1 MEQVLIQHREVGVR
15 QASSGWLK
23 DRLFG
28 RMFRACLYAYYLLKA
43 SVLKLL
49 VGEEAMAYV
58 LHDSLFPDL
67 VLKLGG
73 AKLGTDVRVHR
84 WLTLH
89 ETRGTFKNLE
99 IGDGVF
105 IGKNVLIDLSDR
117 VTIGDRCGIGMN
129 TTIITHSNFGRSTL
143 SETHAPST
151 AAVEIRE
158 DCGIGWGCIL
168 NKGTKMMR
176 EVILLPGAV
185 VVGTLP
191 EKAKYGG
198 NPARR
203 IPAESWER
211 RGTLP
216 EVSKSTN

>member
-1 MEQVLIQHREVGVR
+1 M
-15 QASSGWLK
+15 AWSTWLK
-23 DRLFG
+23 HRFFG
-28 RMFRACLYAYYLLKA
+28 RMFRGCLYAYYALKA
-43 SVLKLL
+43 SVLKLM
-49 VGEEAMAYV
+49 VGEEALAYI

-67 VLKLGG
+67 VLRLGG
-73 AKLGTDVRVHR
+73 AMVGADVRVHR

-105 IGKNVLIDLSDR
+105 VGKNVLIDLSDK

-143 SETHAPST
+143 SAIRAPST
-151 AAVEIRE
+151 TAVEIME
-158 DCGIGWGCIL
+158 DCGIGWGCII
-168 NKGTKMMR
+168 NKGTRMMR

-185 VVGTLP
+185 VVGTLQ
-191 EKAKYGG
+191 EKSIYGG

-203 IPAESWER
+203 IPTDSWR
-211 RGTLP
+211 K
-216 EVSKSTN
+216 EVVPSEVAKSTN